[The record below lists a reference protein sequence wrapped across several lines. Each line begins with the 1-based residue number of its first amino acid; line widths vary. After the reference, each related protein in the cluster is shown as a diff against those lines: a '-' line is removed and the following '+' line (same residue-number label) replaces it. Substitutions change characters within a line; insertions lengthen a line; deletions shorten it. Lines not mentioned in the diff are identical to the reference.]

1 MEFMKYNFMGN
12 KADENVPDQDLSNT
26 TGSSLMM
33 LKLKLRSLILR
44 IILLL
49 FTLTTLQLI
58 LNKVVIMALL

>member
-1 MEFMKYNFMGN
+1 
-12 KADENVPDQDLSNT
+12 
-26 TGSSLMM
+26 MM
-33 LKLKLRSLILR
+33 LKLKLRSLILS

>member
-1 MEFMKYNFMGN
+1 
-12 KADENVPDQDLSNT
+12 
-26 TGSSLMM
+26 MM